1 MNKFLI
7 LYLSLLL
14 TACTNHSDLQQE
26 HKSIGE
32 QLLSSGVKD
41 YKQDHYLSAQQKFY
55 RALLFYQSTDNSK
68 GILLAKINLVEALIA
83 LSKFAEADELL
94 VFFSQDDAFRNR
106 AILLK
111 VKLLFQ
117 QQLYSE
123 ALFSLQPLLSQ
134 DVGYKKIGLLATA
147 ARLETLI
154 IENTAQ
160 QWLSKFKD
168 ALLVSRNGQ
177 QKYQIIL
184 KRIEAVIATQNKQY
198 QEAIQ
203 LLNEALV
210 FYKQQQ
216 DRRAIAACLTE
227 IAAIEI
233 AQNHKAEAVQYL
245 NRALT
250 VRVWLKDQ
258 YQVERIKNTILEITK

>member
-7 LYLSLLL
+7 LCLSLLL
-14 TACTNHSDLQQE
+14 TACTNHSGLQQE

-41 YKQDHYLSAQQKFY
+41 YKQDHYLTAQHKFY

-83 LSKFAEADELL
+83 LSKFSDAEAML
-94 VFFSQDDAFRNR
+94 VFFSQDEAFRDR
-106 AILLK
+106 ATLLK

-117 QQLYSE
+117 QQQYSE
-123 ALFSLQPLLSQ
+123 ALVILQPLLSQ
-134 DVGYKKIGLLATA
+134 KGGHKRIDLLAIA
-147 ARLETLI
+147 ARLETLVV
-154 IENTAQ
+154 ENTAQ
-160 QWLSKFKD
+160 QWLSKFKN
-168 ALLVSRNGQ
+168 ALLMAENGQ

-198 QEAIQ
+198 QEAIK
-203 LLNEALV
+203 LLNEALG

-227 IAAIEI
+227 MAAIEI
-233 AQNHKAEAVQYL
+233 EQNHKAEAVQYL

-250 VRVWLKDQ
+250 VRKWLKDQ

>member
-7 LYLSLLL
+7 LCLSLLL
-14 TACTNHSDLQQE
+14 TACTNHSDIQQ
-26 HKSIGE
+26 KSELIGE

-41 YKQDHYLSAQQKFY
+41 YKQDHYLTAQHKFY

-68 GILLAKINLVEALIA
+68 GILLAKINLVEALLA
-83 LSKFAEADELL
+83 LSKFSDAEAML
-94 VFFSQDDAFRNR
+94 VLFSQDEAFRDR
-106 AILLK
+106 TTLLK

-117 QQLYSE
+117 QQQYSE
-123 ALFSLQPLLSQ
+123 ALAILQPLLLER
-134 DVGYKKIGLLATA
+134 DDHKTIDLLATA

-154 IENTAQ
+154 TENTDQ
-160 QWLSKFKD
+160 QWLNKFQD
-168 ALLVSRNGQ
+168 TLLILGNDQ
-177 QKYQIIL
+177 PKYQIIL
-184 KRIEAVIATQNKQY
+184 KRINAVIATQNEQY
-198 QEAIQ
+198 QEAIK
-203 LLNEALV
+203 LLNEALI

-227 IAAIEI
+227 MAIIEI
-233 AQNHKAEAVQYL
+233 KQNHKAEALQYL

-258 YQVERIKNTILEITK
+258 YQVDRIRKKMMEIDQ